1 VVGQSREGLTLTAAD
16 LDHQS
21 EPTRPTGPAEAR
33 MPEAVVDEAMMDQMR
48 AKIGVDLRIAH
59 SVNNEEAT
67 RIAIAKFAGGIG
79 DINELWTDAE
89 RGANSDFGAPV
100 APPSFVIGCFSGIQ
114 FGWPGL
120 GSFHSSTDMDM
131 LAPIYWGD
139 TITATCRYDGFSGPR
154 PSNFAGRMVTDHF
167 TNTYRNQRDE
177 KVAEIR
183 WEVVNYERATAR
195 GSTSK
200 RKPLTIPHPWTPD
213 EIERVEQRVLAEKPR
228 GENPRYWE
236 DVTVGEAMS
245 SLTKGPIGLTDEVA
259 FIAGGG
265 TPIPR
270 LKAHAASLVDYAA
283 HPAWSFRD
291 PVTGAQ
297 EPIYAVHYNQA
308 AANAMGVAYQY
319 DVGFQRQCWQI
330 QLMTHWVGDS
340 GWVKHLKAQY
350 RGFVYLSDVVDLG
363 GEVTGKDVDE
373 DGEHVVH
380 LSTFAR
386 NQRGD
391 DVMPGTVTVALPTRE
406 GSSPAARRARQ
417 ADSGSRS

>member
-1 VVGQSREGLTLTAAD
+1 MTAGEVAATVD
-16 LDHQS
+16 AELS
-21 EPTRPTGPAEAR
+21 TGPAKAT
-33 MPEAVVDEAMMDQMR
+33 MPEAVIDEAMIESMR
-48 AKIGVDLRIAH
+48 AKVGVDLRIEH

-67 RIAIAKFAGGIG
+67 RLAVAKFVGGIG
-79 DINELWTDAE
+79 DINPLWTDAG
-89 RGANSDFGAPV
+89 RGRQSDYGAPV

-120 GSFHSSTDMDM
+120 GSFHSATNME
-131 LAPIYWGD
+131 LLLPIYWGD
-139 TITATCRYDGFSGPR
+139 TISASCRYDGFSGPR

-183 WEVVNYERATAR
+183 WDVVNYERATAR
-195 GSTSK
+195 SSK
-200 RKPLTIPHPWTPD
+200 TARRPLVIPHPWTSG
-213 EIERVEQRVLAEKPR
+213 EIAEVETKVMAERPR
-228 GENPRYWE
+228 GTDPRYWE
-236 DVTVGEAMS
+236 DVVVGEALT

-270 LKAHAASLVDYAA
+270 LKAHAASLLDYAS

-330 QLMTHWVGDS
+330 QLMTHWVGDA
-340 GWVKHLKAQY
+340 GWVKHLQSQY
-350 RGFVYLSDVVDLG
+350 RGFVYLSDVVELG
-363 GEVTGKDVDE
+363 GEVTGKEVGA

-380 LSTFAR
+380 VRTFAR

-391 DVMPGTVTVALPTRE
+391 DVMPGTATVALPTRH
-406 GSSPAARRARQ
+406 GATPVASRARSQ
-417 ADSGSRS
+417 GIRL